1 MTFNMEYDSDE
12 ERRMFCSAD
21 QGDED
26 DMESEYS
33 SAGEGMTFLR
43 REDDASSESKV
54 GPFPQTR
61 SIDDDEEERIN
72 IKGKGRENL
81 FSSSTS
87 SSCVSVEDKEH
98 TFTDQQDNFT
108 DGLISSAS
116 MFLSSSPSRDQH
128 DVGPASTPSSASAP
142 ADDTPTPSV
151 QSPHPPLDQFSPSS
165 SNSIDVTLVASKSCS
180 PASPLSSLLPTTVA
194 EIEASCLEGRAA
206 VRPRR
211 APPSSSKKTGKK
223 HTRRCG
229 ECQACLREDDCGK
242 CRFCRDMR
250 KYGGLGRLRQKCIK
264 RQCHRYSRL
273 LYAEDPLLTAESQVL
288 QDDVAAELKALESLT
303 PKKKDSD
310 MLWCL
315 PTQRQSSGSI
325 LKEELAKLELSSKQQ
340 HHAKPPSK
348 KTSSK
353 KPAKKPVQQS
363 AKASKNKVVKKK
375 PARRKRHY
383 EYSSGSD
390 YDEPK
395 PVVRRRA
402 RRPLGEVFDG
412 LVRETP
418 AHPQQCLGL
427 ECVNAARPH
436 SKYCSE
442 ECGVQLAIRYVQCS
456 ARCISFVHAF
466 LF

>member
-1 MTFNMEYDSDE
+1 MEYDSDE

-21 QGDED
+21 QGDEED
-26 DMESEYS
+26 DIESEYS
-33 SAGEGMTFLR
+33 SAGEGMNFLR
-43 REDDASSESKV
+43 QGSDASFESK
-54 GPFPQTR
+54 PPLPPQPTR
-61 SIDDDEEERIN
+61 DDEEETIN
-72 IKGKGRENL
+72 RTGKSKAKL

-87 SSCVSVEDKEH
+87 SSSSSVSVKNKEH
-98 TFTDQQDNFT
+98 TFTNQQDNFT
-108 DGLISSAS
+108 DELISSAS
-116 MFLSSSPSRDQH
+116 MFLSSSPARDQH
-128 DVGPASTPSSASAP
+128 DAGPASTPSSASAP
-142 ADDTPTPSV
+142 ADDTPTPTV
-151 QSPHPPLDQFSPSS
+151 QSPRPHTPLNVIDQFSPSS
-165 SNSIDVTLVASKSCS
+165 SNSVDVTLIASKSCS
-180 PASPLSSLLPTTVA
+180 PASPISSLLPTTAA

-264 RQCHRYSRL
+264 RQCHKYSRL
-273 LYAEDPLLTAESQVL
+273 LYAEDPLLSGESLTL

-303 PKKKDSD
+303 SKKKDGD

-325 LKEELAKLELSSKQQ
+325 LKEELAKLEMSSKQP
-340 HHAKPPSK
+340 HLAKPPSK

-363 AKASKNKVVKKK
+363 AKAPKSKVVKKK

-395 PVVRRRA
+395 PVVRRRS
-402 RRPLGEVFDG
+402 RRPLGEVYDG

-418 AHPQQCLGL
+418 ARPQQCLGL

-442 ECGVQLAIRYVQCS
+442 ECGVQLAIRYV
-456 ARCISFVHAF
+456 
-466 LF
+466 LN